1 MVLLTVCKHKKGQ
14 AVIFP
19 KKGTVLIFLKTGFY
33 NDPVT
38 GFINLFGLMKAV
50 KEGSIGNTGAI
61 AVLKMSKFPLPQ
73 HQLPLEEQLKQL
85 KEKLVD
91 IEKELKTDEKEF
103 KLIPV
108 RVTPDHLVL
117 VFPEST
123 PEFAGVIA
131 ERLQCTCDQY
141 LLANGLQGPSMT
153 VEVTA
158 YSKKD
163 KQLTPFLRLLFK
175 QALPRKSA
183 PNWRGEVQR
192 LLSAL
197 ANHVAEGYL
206 LLDQAQNLALSDDVS
221 GLPNH
226 RAAQTVLGEKF
237 EHFSKEQAPFSI
249 LFIDGDNLRQYNDI
263 SYQKGNSMIKNLG
276 EILAS
281 QLRRGDFLA
290 RWFSGDEFLVVLPG
304 ADRCEAFQVGERLRV
319 LVEATTKSW
328 LFPITISVGMASFPE
343 DGNTLEDLLRKAEE
357 ANALAKR
364 AGKNLVCE
372 AGGVYEKESTNLPQQ
387 RTNCN

>member
-1 MVLLTVCKHKKGQ
+1 
-14 AVIFP
+14 
-19 KKGTVLIFLKTGFY
+19 
-33 NDPVT
+33 
-38 GFINLFGLMKAV
+38 MKAV
-50 KEGSIGNTGAI
+50 KEGSIGNDGVI

-73 HQLPLEEQLKQL
+73 HQLPLEEQLKHL

-91 IEKELKTDEKEF
+91 IVKELNMDEEEF

-108 RVTPDHLVL
+108 RVTPDKLVL
-117 VFPEST
+117 ILPEST

-131 ERLQCTCDQY
+131 ERLQCASDQY
-141 LLANGLQGPSMT
+141 FLVNGLQGPSMT
-153 VEVTA
+153 TEVTA

-175 QALPRKSA
+175 QFLPRKSA
-183 PNWRGEVQR
+183 PNRWGEVKR

-197 ANHVAEGYL
+197 ASHVAEGYL

-237 EHFSKEQAPFSI
+237 EHSSREQAPFSI
-249 LFIDGDNLRQYNDI
+249 LFIDGDI
-263 SYQKGNSMIKNLG
+263 SYQKGNSMIRNLG
-276 EILAS
+276 EILTS

-304 ADRCEAFQVGERLRV
+304 ADRREAFQVGERLRV
-319 LVEATTKSW
+319 LVETTTKSW

-343 DGNTLEDLLRKAEE
+343 DGATLEDLLRKAEE
-357 ANALAKR
+357 ANAIAKR

-372 AGGVYEKESTNLPQQ
+372 ASGVYDKDSPVYTNKGQTSLRSKVKAESLA
-387 RTNCN
+387 

>member
-1 MVLLTVCKHKKGQ
+1 
-14 AVIFP
+14 
-19 KKGTVLIFLKTGFY
+19 
-33 NDPVT
+33 
-38 GFINLFGLMKAV
+38 MKAV
-50 KEGSIGNTGAI
+50 KEGGIGNEGAIAVLAI
-61 AVLKMSKFPLPQ
+61 AVLKMNKFTLPQ
-73 HQLPLEEQLKQL
+73 HRLPLEEQLKHL
-85 KEKLVD
+85 EEKLVD
-91 IEKELKTDEKEF
+91 IVKELNTDEKEF
-103 KLIPV
+103 RLIPV
-108 RVTPDHLVL
+108 RVTPDRLVL
-117 VFPEST
+117 ILPEST
-123 PEFAGVIA
+123 TGFAEVISG
-131 ERLQCTCDQY
+131 RMQCACDQH
-141 LLANGLQGPSMT
+141 LLENGLQGPGVT

-163 KQLTPFLRLLFK
+163 KQLTAFLRLLFR
-175 QALPRKSA
+175 QFLPRKSA
-183 PNWRGEVQR
+183 PNRWGEAQR
-192 LLSAL
+192 LLSDL
-197 ANHVAEGYL
+197 AHHVAEGYL

-237 EHFSKEQAPFSI
+237 EHSSREQAPFSI
-249 LFIDGDNLRQYNDI
+249 LFIDGDNLRQYNNI

-290 RWFSGDEFLVVLPG
+290 RWFSGDEFLIVLPG
-304 ADRCEAFQVGERLRV
+304 ADRSEAFQVGERLRV
-319 LVEATTKSW
+319 LVETTTKSW

-372 AGGVYEKESTNLPQQ
+372 AGGVYEKVTSSMYQP
-387 RTNCN
+387 RTKCT